1 MSGPDGYN
9 PIGDY
14 ALIGD
19 GHGCALTS
27 RAGSI
32 DWLAVPTVDSAPLLA
47 AVVDSTQGGFFYI
60 RPDGQYRV
68 SRRYIEDTMVLETTF
83 ETGSGLLKV
92 TDSMNVGFGGVLPWS
107 EVARKVEAVDG
118 AVNFQWEFRP
128 GSRLASARPWSHW
141 RDGTPFVLAGDLLG
155 AMVVDSAGEV
165 RVDHRGIGGEAL
177 LEPGR
182 TAMIALVASRDAPVL
197 VPSVEDVKK
206 RMDHTIDFWKSWSQL
221 IDYDGPYSAHVKR
234 SVLTLKALADTRTGA
249 LAAAPT
255 TSLPEVIGEG
265 RNFDYRY
272 GWVRDSSFMLD
283 SFTSVGLSEA
293 VDASLK
299 WLLKGVAQT
308 APDVHVFYQLDGRPA
323 SGEES
328 KIEVLDGYRGSR
340 PVTVGNKAAVQ
351 RQIGAYGDLF
361 GAVMRHVRQGAH
373 LDTRT
378 ALMLAQLADQVCDE
392 WPLPGAGIWELGE
405 QRNYTSSLINSWSA
419 LHRATELV
427 ERGQIPDTHVDRWR
441 EAAEAVRAWTDE
453 HCWSESKRS
462 YTFYAGSD
470 DLDASVLL
478 AARTGY
484 LSGDDPKLWST
495 IDAIRRD
502 LTAQGPWLYR
512 YTGASKEEHAFVCC
526 TFWLIEALSFAG
538 RTEEA
543 REMLD
548 GALSG
553 SNDLCLWSEEIDAKT
568 GDLLG
573 NFPLG
578 LSHLAVVG
586 AITAFAGATTGS

>member
-1 MSGPDGYN
+1 MNRHDGYT

-27 RAGSI
+27 LDGSI
-32 DWLAVPTVDSAPLLA
+32 DWLAVPAVDSPPLLA
-47 AVVDSTQGGFFYI
+47 AVIDSTQGGSFHI
-60 RPDGQYRV
+60 RPRGGYQT
-68 SRRYIEDTMVLETTF
+68 SRHYVDDTMVLETTF
-83 ETGSGLLKV
+83 QTDTGALRV

-107 EVARKVEAVDG
+107 ELARKVEAVG
-118 AVNFQWEFRP
+118 GTVEFEWDLRP
-128 GSRLASARPWSHW
+128 GSRLASVRPWTHW
-141 RDGTPFVLAGDLLG
+141 RDDTPFVLAGDLL
-155 AMVVDSAGEV
+155 AALVLDSAGEV
-165 RVDHRGIGGEAL
+165 ELDRRGVR
-177 LEPGR
+177 GR
-182 TAMIALVASRDAPVL
+182 GSLAAGQMATIALVASRDAPVL
-197 VPSVEDVKK
+197 VPDAREVRR
-206 RMDHTIDFWKSWSQL
+206 RMEHTIEFWRDWSAL
-221 IDYDGPYSAHVKR
+221 IDYEGPFSDDLRR

-255 TSLPEVIGEG
+255 TSLPEVVGEN

-283 SFTSVGLSEA
+283 AFANVGLSEA

-299 WLLKGVAQT
+299 WLLQGVSLT

-323 SGEES
+323 SGDEQ
-328 KIEVLDGYRGSR
+328 KIDVLDGYRGSR

-361 GAVMRHVRQGAH
+361 GAVIRHVHQGAH

-405 QRNYTSSLINSWSA
+405 RRNYTSSLINSWSA
-419 LHRATELV
+419 LDKAVELV
-427 ERGQIPDTHVDRWR
+427 ERGQIPDTHARRWK

-484 LSGDDPKLWST
+484 LSGDDPRLWST
-495 IDAIRRD
+495 IDALRRD
-502 LTAQGPWLYR
+502 LTAEGPWLFR
-512 YTGASKEEHAFVCC
+512 YSGASTEEHAFVCC

-538 RTEEA
+538 RAEEA
-543 REMLD
+543 KELLD
-548 GALSG
+548 GALAG
-553 SNDLCLWSEEIDAKT
+553 SNDLGLWSEEIDAAT
-568 GDLLG
+568 GELLG

-578 LSHLAVVG
+578 LSHLAVIG
-586 AITAFAGATTGS
+586 AIATFAGAAGG